1 MPTPLGP
8 TTPRQTS
15 GPTVRDT
22 SSRTA
27 RPPRS
32 WRRWWATSV
41 AGGEARRG
49 TRDSGTGRTRAAA
62 GAAGRRLAL
71 PHGARIPNRPGSPE
85 VESRSSPGVS
95 PRGWAA
101 RHCVRPANPH
111 VSSNVGS
118 VGRRHFLDKFSVR
131 RAFPSEA
138 IGVRNC
144 RPGGRMVAEPKPKWR
159 TGARIM
165 AGSLCG
171 VALVVCVLAI
181 VLSAP
186 FSAGRSTP
194 PRVAFSDADRSV
206 PSASCNVKHR
216 PAKAPGACGSDPHAR
231 TPGTCSA
238 RNEGASTCT
247 APRPRRRPRRR
258 RIRSDHDDVA
268 AADDADDVDA
278 GTRDSASA
286 RHELGR
292 FSGERPHGP
301 AAGLRRRS
309 LRRVVP
315 GRARST
321 TSSTGPPSTPAMA
334 AAAHEHQRILHG
346 HGGEGVL
353 RELTPDDL

>member
-22 SSRTA
+22 SWRTA

-49 TRDSGTGRTRAAA
+49 TRGSGTGRTRAAA
-62 GAAGRRLAL
+62 GAAGHVWLYLTGRGYQTGPVPPRW
-71 PHGARIPNRPGSPE
+71 SPYLTW
-85 VESRSSPGVS
+85 RFAPGVGG
-95 PRGWAA
+95 PTL
-101 RHCVRPANPH
+101 CRPSNPH

-118 VGRRHFLDKFSVR
+118 VGRRHVVGKFSVR
-131 RAFPSEA
+131 RAFPLEA

-171 VALVVCVLAI
+171 VALMVCVLAI

-194 PRVAFSDADRSV
+194 PRVAFSDVDRSV
-206 PSASCNVKHR
+206 PSASCNVKHH
-216 PAKAPGACGSDPHAR
+216 PAKVSGACGSVSHAR
-231 TPGTCSA
+231 TPGACSA
-238 RNEGASTCT
+238 HNEGQARVLRPR
-247 APRPRRRPRRR
+247 PRPRRC
-258 RIRSDHDDVA
+258 RIR
-268 AADDADDVDA
+268 
-278 GTRDSASA
+278 
-286 RHELGR
+286 
-292 FSGERPHGP
+292 
-301 AAGLRRRS
+301 
-309 LRRVVP
+309 
-315 GRARST
+315 
-321 TSSTGPPSTPAMA
+321 
-334 AAAHEHQRILHG
+334 
-346 HGGEGVL
+346 
-353 RELTPDDL
+353 